1 MKYVNKPMSKNT
13 AGFTIIELMIA
24 LSVISGILILSTTVI
39 LNLGA
44 LYTKGIY
51 QTSTQNV
58 ARNIINEVS
67 GQLQLGGATPI
78 IASANTFCLGSQRYS
93 YVLNNKLEAGN
104 SGDHALWRDTM
115 NNSGSCAPLAII
127 GTPNP
132 SDGLTNTAVGGAE
145 LLSANMRLT
154 DFGITTNANGTY
166 TVRVTVAYGDDD
178 LVVNAGGRTACI
190 DGAGREYCAVSSLI
204 QTVGKRESL

>member
-1 MKYVNKPMSKNT
+1 MKYLHTQPNKNT
-13 AGFTIIELMIA
+13 AGFTIVELMIA

-44 LYTKGIY
+44 IYTKGIY

-58 ARNIINEVS
+58 ARNIINEVA

-78 IASANTFCLGSQRYS
+78 VASPNAFCLGSQRYS
-93 YVLNNKLEAGN
+93 YVLNNKLDAAD
-104 SGDHALWRDTM
+104 SGDHVLWRDTLK
-115 NNSGSCAPLAII
+115 NSGSCVALGIL

-132 SDGLTNTAVGGAE
+132 SDSLTNPAVGGTE
-145 LLSANMRLT
+145 LVSANMRLT
-154 DFGITTNANGTY
+154 DFGITPNANGTY

-178 LVVNAGGRTACI
+178 VVVNVGGRTACTN
-190 DGAGREYCAVSSLI
+190 GAGREYCAVSSLI